1 MVELVVELWTQHGYM
16 ITGEIIRGGDHD
28 TLPTMTIQRF
38 CDNQY
43 IARHSSNEGYKIP
56 LKKKAACRKY
66 FCSMHCD
73 ASFTEF
79 DTNRDEQC
87 AKVKCLS

>member
-56 LKKKAACRKY
+56 LKKRQHAGSIFVQCIVMQV
-66 FCSMHCD
+66 SQNLTL
-73 ASFTEF
+73 TE
-79 DTNRDEQC
+79 TNNVQ
-87 AKVKCLS
+87 K